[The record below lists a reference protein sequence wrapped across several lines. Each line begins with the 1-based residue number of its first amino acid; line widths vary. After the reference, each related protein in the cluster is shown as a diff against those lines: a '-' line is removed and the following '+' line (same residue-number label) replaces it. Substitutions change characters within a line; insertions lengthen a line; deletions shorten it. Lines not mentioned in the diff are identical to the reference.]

1 LSSRLV
7 IRVSPVSGLDGA
19 IVGASLFVVA
29 WVTLLRGVYS
39 ATGVNR
45 LDEFLSIACPIAGI
59 VTVTVAVLGL
69 ARADAQWRPTLIT
82 LTTGLTL
89 IAAAGGAY
97 VFSLAHHSL
106 SHLADSAWTLE
117 WPAGLVLVGI
127 AALKCPP
134 DAPETSRAPSGSTTP
149 ISLWLPYIPLA
160 IAAGLEFANFRS
172 ALHTDPAFVVVPWL
186 VIAVLARQFMVI
198 TENRRLLHS
207 ASDRALRDP
216 LTNLANR
223 VLFHDR
229 LEHVMQLYHRD
240 HGSVRATVQRGRRG
254 DLHAAQCRPGGGCSR

>member
-1 LSSRLV
+1 MVGFLIFPLV
-7 IRVSPVSGLDGA
+7 ACVALLVFPSGYPGVARFRMLLDGA

-29 WVTLLRGVYS
+29 WVTLLRDVYS

-45 LDEFLSIACPIAGI
+45 LDEFLSIACPIAGV

-69 ARADAQWRPTLIT
+69 ARANAQWRPTLIT

-134 DAPETSRAPSGSTTP
+134 DAPETSPAPSGSTTP

-172 ALHTDPAFVVVPWL
+172 ALQYRPRVRRR
-186 VIAVLARQFMVI
+186 AVAGYRG
-198 TENRRLLHS
+198 
-207 ASDRALRDP
+207 ASP
-216 LTNLANR
+216 PI
-223 VLFHDR
+223 
-229 LEHVMQLYHRD
+229 
-240 HGSVRATVQRGRRG
+240 HGGRRKP
-254 DLHAAQCRPGGGCSR
+254 AAPT